1 MRAYRLGASPSA
13 EPHGRLSHS
22 GQLHPMIARLEE
34 LIFRHR
40 AATLAVFA
48 AVTLVLGWFAAKTRV
63 DASFDKQLPTGH
75 EYIDTFKKYRT
86 QFGGANRVVIA
97 LIARNG
103 DIFTP
108 EFFQTLKAVTDEAY
122 YLPGVD
128 RAQVMSIF
136 TPNVRF
142 IEVVEEGL
150 AGGNVIPSDFSPT
163 PAGFDKVRQ
172 NIVKS
177 GRLGMLVSNDYTG
190 AAVIASLQEVDP
202 QTGRTLDYAAVAS
215 ALERNIRAKYQ
226 SDAIEVHIIG
236 FAKVIGDIT
245 DGAKGVIVFFAIALV
260 ISAVLLYYFSQ
271 SLMLTVLPL
280 LTSFCAVVWQFGILN
295 LLGFGIDP
303 LSILVP
309 FLIFAIALS
318 HATQMLRSFR
328 YEFNLGKG
336 EVAAAR
342 ASFSNLFVPGCVAIL
357 TGTVGFSTIYLV
369 HVPTIQELAITA
381 SLGVFLIIFT
391 DRFLLPVLVSYTRMP
406 PGFRKRVNFRRFALR
421 PWWRK
426 LVNFTTGP
434 LSSVAIIV
442 VSLALLA
449 FGWVKSHQ
457 VKIGDLHAGVPELR
471 QDSRYNRDSAV
482 ITREFSIGVDVITV
496 LVETIP
502 NGVVEHDIM
511 TLVDRFAWHMRN
523 VEGVQST
530 AALTDYARTIN
541 SGWNEGSLKW
551 RVIPRNPHALAQA
564 VSPVETSSGFL
575 NNDGSVIPVMI
586 YLRDHKAETIR
597 RVIAAVKDF
606 RIEVERAGSGA
617 LHDSRS
623 DPNAS
628 GATPSTPRVTFALA
642 TGNVGVMAAT
652 NEVVAA
658 AQTPMV
664 LWVYAAVILLCLV
677 SFRSWRGAICVI
689 VPLVVVSYLGYALK
703 FYLNIGLKTS
713 TLPVIALGVGIGVD
727 YGIYLFSAIQERLA
741 DGDSFEDAL
750 CFAFGTMGTSVMF
763 TGSALAVGVGT
774 WAFSALKFQADMGIL
789 LSFLFFFNMLGAMLL
804 MPAIG
809 RWLFRSKLAHRIQ
822 RDEVP
827 AG

>member
-1 MRAYRLGASPSA
+1 MIKHLEAFVFRYRP
-13 EPHGRLSHS
+13 
-22 GQLHPMIARLEE
+22 
-34 LIFRHR
+34 
-40 AATLAVFA
+40 
-48 AVTLVLGWFAAKTRV
+48 VTLGVFVLITAVLGWFASKTRI

-75 EYIDTFKKYRT
+75 EYIDSFKKHRT

-97 LIARNG
+97 LVAKQG

-108 EFFQTLKAVTDEAY
+108 EFFKTLKAVTDEAY

-128 RAQVMSIF
+128 RAQVTSIY
-136 TPNVRF
+136 TPNVRY
-142 IEVVEEGL
+142 IEVVEDGL
-150 AGGNVIPSDFSPT
+150 AGGNVIPADFT
-163 PAGFDKVRQ
+163 ADPAGLEQVRQ
-172 NIVKS
+172 NVIKS
-177 GRLGMLVSNDYTG
+177 GRVGMLVANDFTG
-190 AAVIASLQEVDP
+190 AAVIASLLEVDP
-202 QTGRTLDYAAVAS
+202 QTGQRLDYTLVAA
-215 ALERNIRAKYQ
+215 ALEKNIRDKYQ
-226 SDAIEVHIIG
+226 SDQISIHIIG

-245 DGAKGVIVFFAIALV
+245 AGAKGVLVFFGIAGV

-280 LTSFCAVVWQFGILN
+280 LTSFCAVIWQFGILN

-309 FLIFAIALS
+309 FLVFAIALS

-328 YEFNLGKG
+328 YEINMGKD
-336 EVAAAR
+336 EPAAAR

-369 HVPTIQELAITA
+369 SVPTIQELAITA

-391 DRFLLPVLVSYTRMP
+391 DRFLLPVMVSYTKMSA
-406 PGFRKRVNFRRFALR
+406 GFRKRVNFRRFALQ
-421 PWWRK
+421 PYWRR

-434 LSSVAIIV
+434 RSSVVIIA
-442 VSLALLA
+442 VSTVLLVY
-449 FGWVKSHQ
+449 GWIESHH

-471 QDSRYNRDSAV
+471 QDSRYNKDTAV

-496 LVETIP
+496 LVETVP
-502 NGVVEHDIM
+502 NAVIDHEIM
-511 TLVDRFAWHMRN
+511 SLVDRFGWHMRN

-530 AALTDYARTIN
+530 MSLAHLAKTIN
-541 SGWNEGSLKW
+541 AGWNEGSLKW
-551 RVIPRNPHALAQA
+551 RIIPRNPAVLAQS
-564 VSPVETSSGFL
+564 VSPVETASGLL

-586 YLRDHKAETIR
+586 YLRDHKAETIK
-597 RVIAAVKDF
+597 RVVAAVKVF
-606 RIEVERAGSGA
+606 RAINDTERAK
-617 LHDSRS
+617 
-623 DPNAS
+623 
-628 GATPSTPRVTFALA
+628 FKLA

-664 LWVYAAVILLCLV
+664 MWVYAAVIVLCLI
-677 SFRSWRGAICVI
+677 SFRSWRGALCVI
-689 VPLVVVSYLGYALK
+689 APLIVVSYLGYALK
-703 FYLNIGLKTS
+703 YHMDIGLKTS

-741 DGDSFEDAL
+741 DGDNFEDAL
-750 CFAFGTMGTSVMF
+750 CFAFATMGTSVMF

-789 LSFLFFFNMLGAMLL
+789 LSFLFFFNMLGAMFL
-804 MPAIG
+804 MPALG
-809 RWLFRSKLAHRIQ
+809 RWLFYDKLAHRLK
-822 RDEVP
+822 P
-827 AG
+827 ADAPAA

>member
-1 MRAYRLGASPSA
+1 
-13 EPHGRLSHS
+13 
-22 GQLHPMIARLEE
+22 MIARLEE

-40 AATLAVFA
+40 PATLAVFA
-48 AVTLVLGWFAAKTRV
+48 AITLVLGWFASKTRV

-75 EYIDTFKKYRT
+75 EYIETFKKHRT

-97 LIARNG
+97 LVAKQG

-108 EFFQTLKAVTDEAY
+108 EFFTALKAVTDETY
-122 YLPGVD
+122 YIPGVD
-128 RAQVMSIF
+128 RAQVTSIF
-136 TPNVRF
+136 TPNVRY

-150 AGGNVIPSDFSPT
+150 QGGNVIPADFTPT
-163 PAGFDKVRQ
+163 PAGFAQVRQ

-177 GRLGMLVSNDYTG
+177 GRLGMLVANDYTG
-190 AAVIASLQEVDP
+190 AAVIASLHEVDP
-202 QTGRTLDYAAVAS
+202 QTGQKLDYAQVAA
-215 ALERNIRAKYQ
+215 ALEKQIRAKFR
-226 SDAIEVHIIG
+226 SDGIDIHIIG

-245 DGAKGVIVFFAIALV
+245 EGAKGVLVFFGIALV
-260 ISAVLLYYFSQ
+260 ISAVLLFYFSQ
-271 SLMLTVLPL
+271 SLALTVLPL

-328 YEFNLGKG
+328 FEINMGKD

-369 HVPTIQELAITA
+369 HVPTIQELAVTA

-391 DRFLLPVLVSYTRMP
+391 DRFLLPVLVSYTRMT
-406 PGFRKRVNFRRFALR
+406 PGFRRRVNFRRFALQ
-421 PWWRK
+421 PYWRR

-434 LSSVAIIV
+434 RSSPVIIV
-442 VSLALLA
+442 LSLILLV

-471 QDSRYNRDSAV
+471 QDSRYNRDTAV

-496 LVETIP
+496 LAETVP
-502 NGVVEHDIM
+502 NGVVDHDVMALI
-511 TLVDRFAWHMRN
+511 DNFAWRMRN

-530 AALTDYARTIN
+530 LALTDYARTIN
-541 SGWNEGSLKW
+541 AGWNEGSLKW
-551 RVIPRNPHALAQA
+551 RVIPRNPQALAQA
-564 VSPVETSSGFL
+564 ISPVETSSGLL

-586 YLRDHKAETIR
+586 YLKDHKAETIKR
-597 RVIAAVKDF
+597 IVAAVKDF
-606 RIEVERAGSGA
+606 RAAVPTG
-617 LHDSRS
+617 
-623 DPNAS
+623 
-628 GATPSTPRVTFALA
+628 RVKFQLA
-642 TGNVGVMAAT
+642 TGNIGVMAAT

-664 LWVYAAVILLCLV
+664 LWVYAAVIVLCLL
-677 SFRSWRGAICVI
+677 SFRSWRGAVCVI

-703 FYLNIGLKTS
+703 YYLDIGLKTS

-741 DGDSFEDAL
+741 VGDTLEDAL
-750 CFAFGTMGTSVMF
+750 CFAFATMGTSVMF
-763 TGSALAVGVGT
+763 TGSALAAGVGT

-804 MPAIG
+804 MPALAVV
-809 RWLFRSKLAHRIQ
+809 LFRDKRAGKLTPAA
-822 RDEVP
+822 EVCP
-827 AG
+827 VEKR

>member
-1 MRAYRLGASPSA
+1 
-13 EPHGRLSHS
+13 
-22 GQLHPMIARLEE
+22 MIARLEE

-40 AATLAVFA
+40 AVTLAVFVA
-48 AVTLVLGWFAAKTRV
+48 ITLVLGWFAAKTRV
-63 DASFDKQLPTGH
+63 DASFDKQLPTDH
-75 EYIDTFKKYRT
+75 EYITNFKKHRT

-97 LIARNG
+97 LVAKQG
-103 DIFTP
+103 DIFTAD
-108 EFFQTLKAVTDEAY
+108 FFKTLKAVTDETFY
-122 YLPGVD
+122 IPGVD
-128 RAQVMSIF
+128 RAQVTSIF
-136 TPNVRF
+136 TPNVRY

-150 AGGNVIPSDFSPT
+150 QGGNVIPAGFEPT
-163 PAGFDKVRQ
+163 PAGFETVRQ

-177 GRLGMLVSNDYTG
+177 GRLGMLVANDYTG

-202 QTGRTLDYAAVAS
+202 ATGKTLDYAQVAA
-215 ALERNIRAKYQ
+215 ALEDRIRARFQ
-226 SDAIEVHIIG
+226 SENIGIHIIG

-245 DGAKGVIVFFAIALV
+245 DGAKGVLVFFGIALV

-271 SLMLTVLPL
+271 SLILTILPL

-328 YEFNLGKG
+328 YEINMGKD
-336 EVAAAR
+336 EPAAAR

-391 DRFLLPVLVSYTRMP
+391 DRFLLPVLVSYTHMSA
-406 PGFRKRVNFRRFALR
+406 GFRRRVNFRRFALQ
-421 PWWRK
+421 PWWRR
-426 LVNFTTGP
+426 LVNFTTGRR
-434 LSSVAIIV
+434 SSAVIIV
-442 VSLALLA
+442 VSLGLLV

-471 QDSRYNRDSAV
+471 QDSRYNRDTAV
-482 ITREFSIGVDVITV
+482 ITSEFSIGVDVITV
-496 LVETIP
+496 LAETVP
-502 NGVVEHDIM
+502 NGVVDHEVM
-511 TLVDRFAWHMRN
+511 ARVDNFAWRMRN

-530 AALTDYARTIN
+530 LALTDYARTIN
-541 SGWNEGSLKW
+541 AGWNEGSLKW
-551 RVIPRNPHALAQA
+551 RVIARNQAALAQS
-564 VSPVETSSGFL
+564 VSPVETSSGLL

-586 YLRDHKAETIR
+586 YLKDHKAETIR
-597 RVIAAVKDF
+597 RVITAVKEY
-606 RIEVERAGSGA
+606 RTTQP
-617 LHDSRS
+617 S
-623 DPNAS
+623 D
-628 GATPSTPRVTFALA
+628 RVRFALA
-642 TGNVGVMAAT
+642 TGNIGVMAAT

-664 LWVYAAVILLCLV
+664 LWVYAAVIVLCLL
-677 SFRSWRGAICVI
+677 SFRSWRGALCVI

-703 FYLNIGLKTS
+703 YYLNIGLKTS

-727 YGIYLFSAIQERLA
+727 YGIYLFSAIQERLEQ
-741 DGDSFEDAL
+741 GETFEDAL
-750 CFAFGTMGTSVMF
+750 CFAFATMGTSVMF
-763 TGSALAVGVGT
+763 TGSALAAGVGT
-774 WAFSALKFQADMGIL
+774 WAWSALKFQADMGIL

-804 MPAIG
+804 MPALG
-809 RWLFRSKLAHRIQ
+809 RWLFRSKLAHHLKPA
-822 RDEVP
+822 DVP
-827 AG
+827 GA